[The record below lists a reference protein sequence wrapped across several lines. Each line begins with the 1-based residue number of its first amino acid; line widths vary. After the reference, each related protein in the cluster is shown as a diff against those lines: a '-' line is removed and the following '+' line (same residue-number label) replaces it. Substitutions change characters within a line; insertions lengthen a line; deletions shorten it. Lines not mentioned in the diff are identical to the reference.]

1 MAKDNYF
8 IPSDYLTNP
17 AVTFDTSEEIY
28 WDDQRAK
35 NAAAYQKAVYDWA
48 ERLIRTKRLTS
59 VADLGCGTAVKLSL
73 LQQRTLGVNYFG
85 YDQPNAVRMCREC
98 YDFGEWYPVNFDH
111 PETIECIPRDLV
123 ISSDVIEHLE
133 NPDNLL
139 ECIKRISDQDTLIL
153 ISTPERVRLRGDDC
167 RWSPIKHHVRE
178 WSESE
183 FFRYVESRGFKIME
197 TRMLSGFDCF
207 SDLQFFKRAVRRWL
221 RLKTIRYS
229 QALLI
234 KKI

>member
-8 IPSDYLTNP
+8 IRSDYLTNP
-17 AVTFDTSEEIY
+17 AATFDTSEEIY

-48 ERLIRTKRLTS
+48 ERLIRTRRLNS

-73 LQQRTLGVNYFG
+73 LQQRMPEVQYFG
-85 YDQPNAVRMCREC
+85 YDQPNAVRMCREY
-98 YDFGEWYPVNFDH
+98 YDFGEWFPVNFDH
-111 PETIECIPRDLV
+111 PEMIEFAPRDLV
-123 ISSDVIEHLE
+123 ISSDVIEHLD

-139 ECIKRISDQDTLIL
+139 ECIKRISDENTLIL
-153 ISTPERVRLRGDDC
+153 LSTPERVRLRGGGC
-167 RWSPIKHHVRE
+167 LYSPIKHHVRE

-183 FFRYVESRGFKIME
+183 FSRYVESRGFKILE
-197 TRMLSGFDCF
+197 TKMLPGFDCF
-207 SDLQFFKRAVRRWL
+207 SDVQFFKRAVRRWF

-234 KKI
+234 KKL